1 MDQPGYQLDNNI
13 KIPDEIMVQLQS
25 ISKFDLTINTLMKK
39 IENFH
44 DKKESNAINIDFFD
58 KISQGIEYLTI
69 KISDISKNEQ
79 LYKFDKENMLSKPMN
94 LEFDKLKLEI
104 ENLTTKMNDINSVV
118 SKIITSKNFQS
129 INEAIEVL
137 DQDSHN

>member
-44 DKKESNAINIDFFD
+44 DKKESNAINIDLFD